1 MQSDLNRFPLFRSIL
16 AGFGLCLTLGLAGCE
31 LPGLDNGAQIE
42 ARKMADSK
50 AIGSGCRHSLRSI
63 EDCYENNP
71 KASKAA
77 IFEGWREMDGYMRE
91 KNIEGMPFHGVATE
105 AAVKSEEGSTQAKDA
120 AKKH

>member
-1 MQSDLNRFPLFRSIL
+1 MQPDLNRSPLFRYVL
-16 AGFGLCLTLGLAGCE
+16 AGVGLCLTLGLAGCE

-42 ARKMADSK
+42 ARRVADSK

-63 EDCYENNP
+63 EDCYEKNP

-77 IFEGWREMDGYMRE
+77 IFEGWREMDGYMRD
-91 KNIEGMPFHGVATE
+91 KNIEGMPSHGVTTG
-105 AAVKSEEGSTQAKDA
+105 AAVTSEAPSAQDKDT

>member
-1 MQSDLNRFPLFRSIL
+1 MQSDLNRSSLLRPIL

-31 LPGLDNGAQIE
+31 VPGLDNGAQIE
-42 ARKMADSK
+42 ARRMADSK

-77 IFEGWREMDGYMRE
+77 IFEGWREMDGYMRD
-91 KNIEGMPFHGVATE
+91 KNIEGMPSHGGAAE
-105 AAVKSEEGSTQAKDA
+105 AAATSEAGSAQGKDA